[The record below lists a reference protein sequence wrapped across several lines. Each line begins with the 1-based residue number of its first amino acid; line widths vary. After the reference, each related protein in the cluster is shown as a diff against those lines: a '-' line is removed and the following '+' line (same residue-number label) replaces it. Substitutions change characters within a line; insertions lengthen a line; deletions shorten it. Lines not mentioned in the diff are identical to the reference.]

1 MILRQCKAKD
11 VHEEEI
17 GGELS
22 IEAAYYKS
30 DNSLGNLE
38 QMADN
43 LKAIGTVVN
52 VQIRD
57 NPNVVRQGR

>member
-1 MILRQCKAKD
+1 MLLKQCKAKD
-11 VHEEEI
+11 VHEEEM
-17 GGELS
+17 GGELI

-30 DNSLGNLE
+30 DNSLDKLD
-38 QMADN
+38 QIADN
-43 LKAIGTVVN
+43 LRAMGTVID